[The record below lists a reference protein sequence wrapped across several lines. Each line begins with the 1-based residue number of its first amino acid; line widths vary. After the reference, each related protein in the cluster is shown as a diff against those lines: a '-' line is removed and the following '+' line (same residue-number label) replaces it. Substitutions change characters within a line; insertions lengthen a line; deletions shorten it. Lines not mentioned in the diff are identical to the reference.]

1 MIGNVYE
8 WLAIASVLLIVLLGI
23 LIPMAIRRR
32 KNGGK
37 GNTLFTVIGIAA
49 ALDLMLLGVLIPK
62 ALLEREEDKYLAVEW
77 TQDSG
82 GSSAIEPRAT
92 ATPLPGEG
100 HELEI
105 VWLWEAQNLIQDE
118 SELLPREPLSFEM
131 SMEQAAQTARN
142 ELDLLSSLGALTGL
156 DKDDLRFKSGELRGH
171 PSTSFESELG
181 SSPGMPWGLWII
193 TFEDG
198 EGRPIELKCD
208 SQKGCVYSV
217 AFRRDAEVSDFIC
230 FSSLIGYAKYF
241 GLPMQGA
248 VLDDNN
254 AGTYFLSVSGVQLV
268 YTETDSRGMT
278 SLSLCVPGEQ
288 TVGMPTPLPTPT
300 PTPEPTKTPKPAP
313 TSTPTP
319 IPTAATSPVS
329 SGEPEGTPGN

>member
-1 MIGNVYE
+1 MKSTVFE
-8 WLAIASVLLIVLLGI
+8 LLAITSFLLIVLLAV

-32 KNGGK
+32 RSSGK
-37 GNTLFTVIGIAA
+37 GNTLFTLLGIAA
-49 ALDLMLLGVLIPK
+49 ALDFMLLGVLIPK
-62 ALLEREEDKYLAVEW
+62 ALLVRAEDRYLTIEW
-77 TQDSG
+77 SQDSG
-82 GSSAIEPRAT
+82 GSSIQPRTT
-92 ATPLPGEG
+92 AAPLPGEG

-118 SELLPREPLSFEM
+118 SELLPREPLSIEM
-131 SMEQAAQTARN
+131 SMEQAVQTARN

-171 PSTSFESELG
+171 PSASFESELG

-217 AFRRDAEVSDFIC
+217 ASRRDAAVSDFIC

-288 TVGMPTPLPTPT
+288 AVGMPTPLPTW
-300 PTPEPTKTPKPAP
+300 
-313 TSTPTP
+313 
-319 IPTAATSPVS
+319 
-329 SGEPEGTPGN
+329 EPEH

>member
-23 LIPMAIRRR
+23 LIPMVIRRR
-32 KNGGK
+32 RNGGN
-37 GNTLFTVIGIAA
+37 GNTLFTVLGIAA
-49 ALDLMLLGVLIPK
+49 ALDFMLLGVLIPK
-62 ALLEREEDKYLAVEW
+62 ALLVRAEDRYLAVEW

-82 GSSAIEPRAT
+82 ANTAIEPRAT
-92 ATPLPGEG
+92 AAPLPGEG

-131 SMEQAAQTARN
+131 SMEQAVQTARN

-171 PSTSFESELG
+171 PSASFESELG

-208 SQKGCVYSV
+208 SQKGCVYSA
-217 AFRRDAEVSDFIC
+217 AFRRDAEVSDFVC
-230 FSSLIGYAKYF
+230 FSALIGYAKYF
-241 GLPMQGA
+241 GLQMQGA
-248 VLDDNN
+248 TLDIYN
-254 AGTYFLSVSGVQLV
+254 AETYTLTAAGVPLGF
-268 YTETDSRGMT
+268 TEADSRGMT
-278 SLSLCVPGEQ
+278 VLNLFVPGEQ
-288 TVGMPTPLPTPT
+288 TVGMPTPLPTW
-300 PTPEPTKTPKPAP
+300 
-313 TSTPTP
+313 
-319 IPTAATSPVS
+319 
-329 SGEPEGTPGN
+329 EPEH

>member
-8 WLAIASVLLIVLLGI
+8 WLAICSVLLIVLLGI
-23 LIPMAIRRR
+23 LIPMVIRRR
-32 KNGGK
+32 RNGGN
-37 GNTLFTVIGIAA
+37 GNTLFTVLGIAA
-49 ALDLMLLGVLIPK
+49 ALDFMLLGVLIPK
-62 ALLEREEDKYLAVEW
+62 ALLVRAEDQYLAVEW

-82 GSSAIEPRAT
+82 ANTAIEPRAT
-92 ATPLPGEG
+92 AAPLPGEG

-131 SMEQAAQTARN
+131 SMEQAVQTARN

-171 PSTSFESELG
+171 PSASFESELG

-208 SQKGCVYSV
+208 SQNGCVYSV
-217 AFRRDAEVSDFIC
+217 AFRRDAEVSDFVC
-230 FSSLIGYAKYF
+230 FSALIGYAKYF
-241 GLPMQGA
+241 GLSMQGA
-248 VLDDNN
+248 TLDNYN
-254 AGTYFLSVSGVQLV
+254 AETYTLTAAGVPLGF
-268 YTETDSRGMT
+268 TEADSRGMT
-278 SLSLCVPGEQ
+278 VLNLFVPGEQ
-288 TVGMPTPLPTPT
+288 TVGMPTPLPTW
-300 PTPEPTKTPKPAP
+300 
-313 TSTPTP
+313 
-319 IPTAATSPVS
+319 
-329 SGEPEGTPGN
+329 EPEH

>member
-8 WLAIASVLLIVLLGI
+8 WLAIASALFIVLLGI
-23 LIPMAIRRR
+23 LIPTAIRRKR
-32 KNGGK
+32 SGGN
-37 GNTLFTVIGIAA
+37 GNTLFTVLGIAA
-49 ALDLMLLGVLIPK
+49 ALDFMLLGVLIPK
-62 ALLEREEDKYLAVEW
+62 ALLVRAEDRYLAVEW

-92 ATPLPGEG
+92 AAPLPGEG
-100 HELEI
+100 HEIDL
-105 VWLWEAQNLIQDE
+105 VWLWEALALIQDE
-118 SELLPREPLSFEM
+118 NELSLREPLSFEM

-142 ELDLLSSLGALTGL
+142 ELDLLSALGALTGL
-156 DKDDLRFKSGELRGH
+156 DKDDLRFKSGELRGRAAG
-171 PSTSFESELG
+171 SYEEEMG
-181 SSPGMPWGLWII
+181 SSPGMPWGLWMI

-198 EGRPIELKCD
+198 EGRPIEVKCD

-248 VLDDNN
+248 VLDTYS
-254 AGTYFLSVSGVQLV
+254 AVTYFLSVNGVQLV

-288 TVGMPTPLPTPT
+288 AVGMPTPLPTW
-300 PTPEPTKTPKPAP
+300 
-313 TSTPTP
+313 
-319 IPTAATSPVS
+319 
-329 SGEPEGTPGN
+329 EPEH

>member
-1 MIGNVYE
+1 MIDTVYE

-23 LIPMAIRRR
+23 LIPMVIRRR
-32 KNGGK
+32 KNGGN
-37 GNTLFTVIGIAA
+37 GNTLFTVLGIAA
-49 ALDLMLLGVLIPK
+49 ALDFMLLGVLIPK
-62 ALLEREEDKYLAVEW
+62 ALLVRAEDQYLAVEW

-82 GSSAIEPRAT
+82 GSSIEPRAT
-92 ATPLPGEG
+92 AAPLPGEG
-100 HELEI
+100 HELDM
-105 VWLWEAQNLIQDE
+105 VWLWEAQKLIEDE

-131 SMEQAAQTARN
+131 GMEQAVQTARN
-142 ELDLLSSLGALTGL
+142 ELDLLSALGALTGL

-171 PSTSFESELG
+171 PSASFESELG
-181 SSPGMPWGLWII
+181 APPGMPWGLWII

-217 AFRRDAEVSDFIC
+217 AFRRDAEVSDFSC

-254 AGTYFLSVSGVQLV
+254 AGTYFLSVNGVQLV

-288 TVGMPTPLPTPT
+288 AVGMPTLLPTL
-300 PTPEPTKTPKPAP
+300 
-313 TSTPTP
+313 
-319 IPTAATSPVS
+319 
-329 SGEPEGTPGN
+329 EPEH

>member
-1 MIGNVYE
+1 MIGTVYE
-8 WLAIASVLLIVLLGI
+8 WLAIASVLLIVLLGS

-32 KNGGK
+32 RNGGN
-37 GNTLFTVIGIAA
+37 GNTLFTVLGIAA
-49 ALDLMLLGVLIPK
+49 ALDFMLLGVLIPK
-62 ALLEREEDKYLAVEW
+62 ALLVRAEDQYLAVEW

-82 GSSAIEPRAT
+82 ANTAIEPRAT
-92 ATPLPGEG
+92 AAPLPGEG
-100 HELEI
+100 HEIDL
-105 VWLWEAQNLIQDE
+105 VWLWEALALIQDE
-118 SELLPREPLSFEM
+118 NELSLREPLSFEM

-142 ELDLLSSLGALTGL
+142 ELDLLSALGALTGL
-156 DKDDLRFKSGELRGH
+156 DKDDLRFKSGELRGRAAG
-171 PSTSFESELG
+171 SYEEEMG
-181 SSPGMPWGLWII
+181 SSPGMPWGLWMI

-198 EGRPIELKCD
+198 AGRPVEVKCD
-208 SQKGCVYSV
+208 SQNGCVYSV

-278 SLSLCVPGEQ
+278 SLSLFVPGEQ
-288 TVGMPTPLPTPT
+288 AVGMPTPLPTW
-300 PTPEPTKTPKPAP
+300 
-313 TSTPTP
+313 
-319 IPTAATSPVS
+319 
-329 SGEPEGTPGN
+329 EPEH

>member
-8 WLAIASVLLIVLLGI
+8 WLAICSVLLIVLLGI
-23 LIPMAIRRR
+23 LIPMVIRRR
-32 KNGGK
+32 RNGGK
-37 GNTLFTVIGIAA
+37 GNTLFTVLGIAA
-49 ALDLMLLGVLIPK
+49 ALDFMLLGVLIPK
-62 ALLEREEDKYLAVEW
+62 ALLVRAEDQYLAVEW

-82 GSSAIEPRAT
+82 GSSIEPRAT

-100 HELEI
+100 HELDM

-142 ELDLLSSLGALTGL
+142 ELDLLSALGALTGH

-171 PSTSFESELG
+171 PSASFESELG
-181 SSPGMPWGLWII
+181 SSHGMPWGLWII

-198 EGRPIELKCD
+198 AGRPIEVKCD

-268 YTETDSRGMT
+268 YTETNSRGMT

-288 TVGMPTPLPTPT
+288 AVGMPTPLPTW
-300 PTPEPTKTPKPAP
+300 
-313 TSTPTP
+313 
-319 IPTAATSPVS
+319 
-329 SGEPEGTPGN
+329 EPEH

>member
-1 MIGNVYE
+1 MKSAVFE
-8 WLAIASVLLIVLLGI
+8 LLVIASALFIVLLAI

-37 GNTLFTVIGIAA
+37 GNTLFTVLGIAA

-100 HELEI
+100 HEIDL
-105 VWLWEAQNLIQDE
+105 VWLWEALALIQDE
-118 SELLPREPLSFEM
+118 NELSLREPLSFEM

-142 ELDLLSSLGALTGL
+142 ELDLLSALGALTGL
-156 DKDDLRFKSGELRGH
+156 DKDDLCFKSGELRGRAAG
-171 PSTSFESELG
+171 SYEEEMG
-181 SSPGMPWGLWII
+181 SSPGMSWGLWMI

-198 EGRPIELKCD
+198 AGRPVEVKCD
-208 SQKGCVYSV
+208 SQNGCVYSV
-217 AFRRDAEVSDFIC
+217 AFRRDAEVSDFVC
-230 FSSLIGYAKYF
+230 FSALIGYAKYF

-288 TVGMPTPLPTPT
+288 AVGMPTPLPTW
-300 PTPEPTKTPKPAP
+300 
-313 TSTPTP
+313 
-319 IPTAATSPVS
+319 
-329 SGEPEGTPGN
+329 EPEH

>member
-1 MIGNVYE
+1 MKSTVFE
-8 WLAIASVLLIVLLGI
+8 LLVIASALFIVLLAI

-92 ATPLPGEG
+92 AAPLPGEG
-100 HELEI
+100 HELDM
-105 VWLWEAQNLIQDE
+105 VWLWEAQKLIEDE

-131 SMEQAAQTARN
+131 NMEQAVQTARN

-171 PSTSFESELG
+171 PSASFESELG

-278 SLSLCVPGEQ
+278 SLSLFVPGEQ
-288 TVGMPTPLPTPT
+288 TVGMPTPLPTW
-300 PTPEPTKTPKPAP
+300 
-313 TSTPTP
+313 
-319 IPTAATSPVS
+319 
-329 SGEPEGTPGN
+329 EPEH

>member
-1 MIGNVYE
+1 MIGTVYE

-23 LIPMAIRRR
+23 LIPMVIRRR
-32 KNGGK
+32 RNGGN
-37 GNTLFTVIGIAA
+37 GNTLFTVLGIAA
-49 ALDLMLLGVLIPK
+49 ALDFMLLGVLIPK
-62 ALLEREEDKYLAVEW
+62 ALLVRAEDQYLAVEW

-82 GSSAIEPRAT
+82 GSSKEPRAT
-92 ATPLPGEG
+92 AAPLPGEG
-100 HELEI
+100 HELDM
-105 VWLWEAQNLIQDE
+105 VWLWEAQKLIEDE

-131 SMEQAAQTARN
+131 SMEQAVQTARN

-171 PSTSFESELG
+171 PSASFESELG

-230 FSSLIGYAKYF
+230 FSALIGYAKYF

-248 VLDDNN
+248 MLDTYS
-254 AGTYFLSVSGVQLV
+254 AGTYFLSVNGVQLV

-288 TVGMPTPLPTPT
+288 AVGMPTPLPTW
-300 PTPEPTKTPKPAP
+300 
-313 TSTPTP
+313 
-319 IPTAATSPVS
+319 
-329 SGEPEGTPGN
+329 EPEH

>member
-1 MIGNVYE
+1 MIGTVYE

-23 LIPMAIRRR
+23 LIPMVIRRR
-32 KNGGK
+32 RNGGN
-37 GNTLFTVIGIAA
+37 GNTLFTVLGIAA
-49 ALDLMLLGVLIPK
+49 ALDFMLLGVLIPK
-62 ALLEREEDKYLAVEW
+62 ALLVRAEDQYLAVEW

-82 GSSAIEPRAT
+82 ANTAIEPRAT
-92 ATPLPGEG
+92 AAPLPGKG

-105 VWLWEAQNLIQDE
+105 VWLWEAQNLIRDE

-131 SMEQAAQTARN
+131 SMEQAVQTARN

-171 PSTSFESELG
+171 PSASFESELG

-198 EGRPIELKCD
+198 AGRPVEVKCD
-208 SQKGCVYSV
+208 SQNGCVYSV

-278 SLSLCVPGEQ
+278 SLSLFVPGEQ
-288 TVGMPTPLPTPT
+288 TVGMPTPLPTW
-300 PTPEPTKTPKPAP
+300 
-313 TSTPTP
+313 
-319 IPTAATSPVS
+319 
-329 SGEPEGTPGN
+329 EPEH

>member
-1 MIGNVYE
+1 MKSTVFE
-8 WLAIASVLLIVLLGI
+8 LLVIASALFIVLLAI

-82 GSSAIEPRAT
+82 GSSAIEPRTT
-92 ATPLPGEG
+92 AAPLPGEG

-131 SMEQAAQTARN
+131 SMEQAVQTARN

-156 DKDDLRFKSGELRGH
+156 DKDDLRFKSGALRGH
-171 PSTSFESELG
+171 PSASFESELG

-217 AFRRDAEVSDFIC
+217 AFRRDAEVSDFVC
-230 FSSLIGYAKYF
+230 FSALIGYAKYF
-241 GLPMQGA
+241 GLSMQGA
-248 VLDDNN
+248 TLDIYN
-254 AGTYFLSVSGVQLV
+254 AETYTLTAAGVPLGF
-268 YTETDSRGMT
+268 TEADSRGMT

-288 TVGMPTPLPTPT
+288 AVGMPTLLPTW
-300 PTPEPTKTPKPAP
+300 
-313 TSTPTP
+313 
-319 IPTAATSPVS
+319 
-329 SGEPEGTPGN
+329 EPEH

>member
-1 MIGNVYE
+1 MKSTVFE
-8 WLAIASVLLIVLLGI
+8 LLVIASFLLIVLLGS

-32 KNGGK
+32 RNGGK
-37 GNTLFTVIGIAA
+37 GNTLFTVLGIAA

-62 ALLEREEDKYLAVEW
+62 ALLEREEDRYLAVEW

-92 ATPLPGEG
+92 AAPLPGEG

-131 SMEQAAQTARN
+131 SMEQAVQTARN

-171 PSTSFESELG
+171 PSASFESELG

-217 AFRRDAEVSDFIC
+217 AFRRDAAVSDFIC

-278 SLSLCVPGEQ
+278 SLHIFEPGEQ
-288 TVGMPTPLPTPT
+288 TVGMPTPLPTW
-300 PTPEPTKTPKPAP
+300 
-313 TSTPTP
+313 
-319 IPTAATSPVS
+319 
-329 SGEPEGTPGN
+329 EPEH

>member
-1 MIGNVYE
+1 MKSTVFE
-8 WLAIASVLLIVLLGI
+8 LLVIASALFIVLLAI

-32 KNGGK
+32 RNGGK
-37 GNTLFTVIGIAA
+37 GNTLFNVLGIIA
-49 ALDLMLLGVLIPK
+49 ALDFMLLGVLIPK
-62 ALLEREEDKYLAVEW
+62 ALLVRAEDRYLAVEW

-82 GSSAIEPRAT
+82 ANTAIEPRAT
-92 ATPLPGEG
+92 AAPLPGEG
-100 HELEI
+100 HEIDLG
-105 VWLWEAQNLIQDE
+105 WLWEALALIQDE
-118 SELLPREPLSFEM
+118 NELSLREPLSFEM
-131 SMEQAAQTARN
+131 SMEQAVQTARN

-171 PSTSFESELG
+171 PSASFESELG
-181 SSPGMPWGLWII
+181 SPPGMPWGMWII

-198 EGRPIELKCD
+198 EGRPIEVKCD

-288 TVGMPTPLPTPT
+288 AVGMPTPLPTW
-300 PTPEPTKTPKPAP
+300 
-313 TSTPTP
+313 
-319 IPTAATSPVS
+319 
-329 SGEPEGTPGN
+329 EPEH

>member
-1 MIGNVYE
+1 MKSTVFE
-8 WLAIASVLLIVLLGI
+8 LLVIASALFIVLLAI

-32 KNGGK
+32 RNGGK
-37 GNTLFTVIGIAA
+37 GNTLFTVLGIAA

-100 HELEI
+100 HEIDL
-105 VWLWEAQNLIQDE
+105 VWLWEALALIQDE
-118 SELLPREPLSFEM
+118 NELSLREPLSFEM

-142 ELDLLSSLGALTGL
+142 ELDLLSALGALTGF
-156 DKDDLRFKSGELRGH
+156 DKDDLRFKSGELRGRQAGL
-171 PSTSFESELG
+171 FEGELG

-208 SQKGCVYSV
+208 SQKGCVYSA
-217 AFRRDAEVSDFIC
+217 AFRRDAAVSDFIC
-230 FSSLIGYAKYF
+230 FSSLIGYAKYY

-248 VLDDNN
+248 VLDTFSE
-254 AGTYFLSVSGVQLV
+254 GTYTLTANGVPLCF
-268 YTETDSRGMT
+268 TEIDSRGMT
-278 SLSLCVPGEQ
+278 VLSLFVPGEQ

-313 TSTPTP
+313 ASTPTP

>member
-23 LIPMAIRRR
+23 LIPMVIRRR
-32 KNGGK
+32 RNGGN
-37 GNTLFTVIGIAA
+37 GNTLFTVLGIAA
-49 ALDLMLLGVLIPK
+49 ALDFMLLGVLIPK
-62 ALLEREEDKYLAVEW
+62 ALLVRAEDRYLTVEW
-77 TQDSG
+77 SQDSG
-82 GSSAIEPRAT
+82 GSSIEPRAT
-92 ATPLPGEG
+92 AAPLPGEG

-118 SELLPREPLSFEM
+118 SDLLPREPLSFEM
-131 SMEQAAQTARN
+131 SMEQAVQTARN

-171 PSTSFESELG
+171 QSASFESELG

-208 SQKGCVYSV
+208 SQNGCVYSV
-217 AFRRDAEVSDFIC
+217 AFRRDAAVSDFIC

-278 SLSLCVPGEQ
+278 SLSLFVPGEQ
-288 TVGMPTPLPTPT
+288 AVGMPTPLPTLT

-313 TSTPTP
+313 ASTPTP